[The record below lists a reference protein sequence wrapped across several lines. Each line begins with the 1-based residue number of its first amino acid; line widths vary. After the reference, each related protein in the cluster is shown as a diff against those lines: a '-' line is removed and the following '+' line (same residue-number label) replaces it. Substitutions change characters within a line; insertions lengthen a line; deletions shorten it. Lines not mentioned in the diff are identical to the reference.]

1 MPSAL
6 VVGTNTYVSLADA
19 TTYLDDSINST
30 AWAFLDPDS
39 QTRALISSFR
49 ILEKQRWQGSKT
61 DPLQTAEWPRT
72 GVVDCE
78 GTAVDSAVVPDD
90 IVSAQIELAYYLS
103 QNPTFEADGT
113 TGSNIRSLHAG
124 AASIDYF
131 SPNDLTSGNAASRF
145 PANIQELIRCFVGG
159 SSTGGATAFGTS
171 CPETFDT
178 DGYDR
183 TLPF

>member
-6 VVGTNTYVSLADA
+6 VIGTNTYVLLADA

-30 AWAFLDPDS
+30 AWASLDPDS
-39 QTRALISSFR
+39 QTRALISAFR
-49 ILEKQRWQGSKT
+49 ILEKQPWTGSKT

-72 GVVDCE
+72 GVTDCD
-78 GTAVDSAVVPDD
+78 GTAVDDATVPDD

-113 TGSNIRSLHAG
+113 TGGNIRSLQAG
-124 AASIDYF
+124 SASISYF
-131 SPNDLTSGNAASRF
+131 SPNDLTSGNPASRF

-159 SSTGGATAFGTS
+159 NSTSGVQAFGTD

-178 DGYDR
+178 DAYDR
-183 TLPF
+183 NQPF